1 MTRIIIEGET
11 PEDEKL
17 IFTVQDP
24 VEQLIKE
31 VTKCQGNVQQ
41 Q

>member
-1 MTRIIIEGET
+1 MTRNIIQGET

-17 IFTVQDP
+17 IFTIQDP

-31 VTKCQGNVQQ
+31 VTQCQENEQQ
-41 Q
+41 P